1 MHQQHNVVAG
11 VDMGATHIR
20 LCLQTAA
27 GDILHCEKRRT
38 AETIENGVVA
48 GITGLL
54 QQLFEQHNARC
65 YGLVMGFPALVGK
78 DKRTIISTPN
88 LPLTPASLV
97 GLAEQLESAL
107 GVPVEFSRDV
117 NLQLSF
123 DVQENGLADKE
134 VLGAYLGTGM
144 GFAIWLNGAPWT
156 GAHGVAG
163 ELGHIPQGD
172 MQQHC
177 GCGNPGCLE
186 TVCSGLALRRWYE
199 QQPRDYELGD
209 LFVHALDEPFVQAL
223 LDHAARAIA
232 TSINL
237 FDPDAVILGGG
248 VMDMPAFPRDALI
261 AATRRHVRRP
271 LPWEAVRFLAASSSA
286 FNGAQGAAALARSR
300 FTPQSAAA
308 PGPVVHG

>member
-38 AETIENGVVA
+38 AETIEHGVVA

-54 QQLFEQHNARC
+54 QPLFAQHQARC

-97 GLAEQLESAL
+97 GLAEQLETAL
-107 GVPVEFSRDV
+107 GCPVEFSRDV

-123 DVQENGLADKE
+123 DVQENELTDKE

-172 MQQHC
+172 MQQQC

-209 LFVHALDEPFVQAL
+209 LFIHAREAPFVQAL

-248 VMDMPAFPRDALI
+248 VMDMPSFPRDALI
-261 AATRRHVRRP
+261 AAARMHVRRP

-300 FTPQSAAA
+300 FTPQSVAV